1 METWITSEEGRRNRK
16 AKAEHREGSLSGPGP
31 RACKPDG
38 RMSAGC
44 PPCFIA
50 GDPPCT
56 QRSLRGD
63 KKDRHGRQ
71 MQSSAN
77 LLNQSHRASE
87 YWNMSTLRHSSRS
100 TKNTNKRHQRTISC
114 RISKVG
120 TRPEAG
126 CQDLRILQRI
136 SRYGPGTCSFLQYL
150 HKTNPAS

>member
-1 METWITSEEGRRNRK
+1 MTSEEGRRIRK

-38 RMSAGC
+38 RTSAGC

-63 KKDRHGRQ
+63 KKSRHGRQ

-87 YWNMSTLRHSSRS
+87 YWNMSTLRH
-100 TKNTNKRHQRTISC
+100 QRTVSC